1 MNECVQHNKIYMGSQ
16 FTVWLFELTGGAAAH
31 SVSTEMSN
39 ALPDYL
45 QLYIIT
51 HCILHEHI
59 NTRNDLVN

>member
-39 ALPDYL
+39 TLPDYL

-51 HCILHEHI
+51 HEHI
-59 NTRNDLVN
+59 NTRKDLVNYY